1 MKFKNSHILLV
12 SLISIFL
19 LLSIS
24 AASAADSDIAAD
36 DSSVDIVEIEDIN
49 IKESHYLCDDASTGS
64 EDLSGDENISAS
76 GTDDGTSGN
85 GNDDAT
91 SGDDA
96 GNATS
101 VNGTEN
107 ATDSNGTNGTNGTN
121 NTNASN
127 NTKYDGPVTNVTIIP
142 VSTSADYQY
151 GNFTFKVVDNATGE
165 PLANQKISVSG
176 VYFFTFNN
184 GSSISTTK
192 VFTTNSNGLLVIAN
206 KNLNKN
212 LDTLGMVYNFT
223 ALDVGKYNLTFS
235 GNDSIKVVVNKT
247 LPITVNK
254 VNAEIKAS
262 NFKEQVGTSKKY
274 TFKLVNKNTG
284 TAIKLASLKFQIKLS
299 SSGYTTYNATTNLSG
314 QVGYNMN
321 LVGGKYPVRIINN
334 DSNIKASTVNRN
346 VTLTKKAGVLSA
358 SNRTILYN
366 SAPTA
371 IIKLTDKKTGKAVAG
386 AVIKVR
392 LYTTSKKYSDL
403 AFYTDNKGQV
413 SFKAALSL
421 GKHKMI
427 ISTLDNN
434 YTASSIT
441 RYVTLKKT
449 TGKISA
455 PKISATYK
463 SGKLYTITLKNAK
476 NGNAMYGST
485 LNIRIFVTSK
495 SYYKY
500 TGVTDGNGKVNI
512 NTSSL
517 KPGTYKVSVSS
528 GDSGFTAKAATG
540 QIKIT
545 KIPVKLSPTAY
556 KEKYNSGKTF
566 KIKVTNKNTN
576 KILSGIKVTVKVYTS
591 AKKYKT
597 YNVKTTNKG
606 IAYLKV
612 TQKPGTYKTVVSL
625 SHAYY
630 SASAVTSK
638 ITVTK

>member
-36 DSSVDIVEIEDIN
+36 NSSVDIVEIEDIN

-64 EDLSGDENISAS
+64 EDLSGDENTSAS
-76 GTDDGTSGN
+76 GTDDATG
-85 GNDDAT
+85 GNDTDAT
-91 SGDDA
+91 GGDDT

-121 NTNASN
+121 ATN
-127 NTKYDGPVTNVTIIP
+127 NTKYDGPVTNVIIIP

-223 ALDVGKYNLTFS
+223 ALDVGKYDLTFS
-235 GNDSIKVVVNKT
+235 GNDSLKIVVNNT

-262 NFKEQVGTSKKY
+262 NFKDEVGTSKKY

-284 TAIKLASLKFQIKLS
+284 TVIKLASLKFQIKLN

-314 QVGYNMN
+314 QVGYNLN
-321 LVGGKYPVRIINN
+321 LLAGTYPVRIVNN
-334 DSNIKASTVNRN
+334 DSNLKASTISRN
-346 VTLTKKAGVLSA
+346 VTLTKKVGVLSA

-386 AVIKVR
+386 AVLKVR
-392 LYTTSKKYSDL
+392 VYTTSKKYSDL

-485 LNIRIFVTSK
+485 LNIKIFVNSK

-500 TGVTDGNGKVNI
+500 TGMTDGNGKVNI

-545 KIPVKLSPTAY
+545 KIPTKLSPTAY

-576 KILSGIKVTVKVYTS
+576 KIISGIKVTVKVYTS
-591 AKKYKT
+591 TKKYKT
-597 YNVKTTNKG
+597 YTVKTTNKG

-625 SHAYY
+625 SNAYY

>member
-1 MKFKNSHILLV
+1 MKFKNSHILII

-19 LLSIS
+19 LLSMS
-24 AASAADSDIAAD
+24 AASAADSDIAVD
-36 DSSVDIVEIEDIN
+36 DSSEDIVEIEDMI
-49 IKESHYLCDDASTGS
+49 IKESHYLSDDTST
-64 EDLSGDENISAS
+64 DLSGDNNIS
-76 GTDDGTSGN
+76 GTEGTGN
-85 GNDDAT
+85 STD
-91 SGDDA
+91 
-96 GNATS
+96 
-101 VNGTEN
+101 VNGTGN
-107 ATDSNGTNGTNGTN
+107 STVTTNGTGNSTDTNGTNGTNGTN
-121 NTNASN
+121 KTNT
-127 NTKYDGPVTNVTIIP
+127 TKYDGPVTNVTIIP
-142 VSTSADYQY
+142 ISTSADYQY

-176 VYFFTFNN
+176 VYFYTFNN
-184 GSSISTTK
+184 GTSLSTTK
-192 VFTTNSNGLLVIAN
+192 AFTTNSNGLIVIAN

-212 LDTLGMVYNFT
+212 LDTLGMAYNFT

-235 GNDSIKVVVNKT
+235 GNDSIKVVTNNT

-262 NFKEQVGTSKKY
+262 NFKEEVGTTKKY

-284 TAIKLASLKFQIKLS
+284 TVIKLASLKFQIKLN
-299 SSGYTTYNATTNLSG
+299 SSGYKTYNATTNLSG
-314 QVGYNMN
+314 QVAYNMN
-321 LVGGKYPVRIINN
+321 LMAGTYPVRIVNN
-334 DSNIKASTVNRN
+334 DSNVKASTVSRN
-346 VTLTKKAGVLSA
+346 VTLTKKAAVLSA

-371 IIKLTDKKTGKAVAG
+371 IIKLTNKKTGKAVAG
-386 AVIKVR
+386 AIVKVR

-403 AFYTDNKGQV
+403 AFYTGKNGQV

-495 SYYKY
+495 SYYRY

-517 KPGTYKVSVSS
+517 KPGTYKVSVAS

-545 KIPVKLSPTAY
+545 KIPAKLSPTAY

-566 KIKVTNKNTN
+566 KIKLTNKNNN
-576 KILSGIKVTVKVYTS
+576 KVISGAKVNVKVYTS

-597 YNVKTTNKG
+597 YTLKTNNKG
-606 IAYLKV
+606 FAYLKV
-612 TQKPGTYKTVVSL
+612 TQKPGTYKAVVSL
-625 SHAYY
+625 SNAYY